1 MPDGLSARRLPAGTS
16 AEGSGGPHP
25 VRPPAKLPWHSSPR
39 QRLPQANSCH
49 AGAMQEPDLT
59 RLLLE
64 AHRGLAEELVANMA
78 ERGYPEARAGHA
90 AVVLSIDRRAG
101 TRLTE
106 LAQRARM
113 SKQGMMLLV
122 DDMEGRGYVR
132 RVPDPADARAKIVR
146 LTARGRTYVAE
157 TRRALQAVEG
167 RDPSRARGPAV
178 QAAPG
183 HARVAGRRGGGGRV
197 TERELRVFDDLDGL
211 VDAAVS
217 LFLEERPRTIALSG
231 GSTPKPV
238 YERLAEQDY
247 PWAEVEV
254 FFGAE
259 RCVPPEHPDSNFR
272 MANEALLSKV
282 TTRVHAMYD
291 CDPALYEADLRSV
304 FGDGVPAFDLKF
316 MGI

>member
-1 MPDGLSARRLPAGTS
+1 M
-16 AEGSGGPHP
+16 
-25 VRPPAKLPWHSSPR
+25 
-39 QRLPQANSCH
+39 
-49 AGAMQEPDLT
+49 
-59 RLLLE
+59 
-64 AHRGLAEELVANMA
+64 
-78 ERGYPEARAGHA
+78 
-90 AVVLSIDRRAG
+90 
-101 TRLTE
+101 
-106 LAQRARM
+106 
-113 SKQGMMLLV
+113 
-122 DDMEGRGYVR
+122 
-132 RVPDPADARAKIVR
+132 
-146 LTARGRTYVAE
+146 
-157 TRRALQAVEG
+157 
-167 RDPSRARGPAV
+167 
-178 QAAPG
+178 
-183 HARVAGRRGGGGRV
+183 

-254 FFGAE
+254 FFGDE

-304 FGDGVPAFDLKF
+304 FGDGVPAFDLTF
-316 MGI
+316 MGIGDDGHTASLFPGKPALDVRDRWVTSVPEPGMPPPHPRLTLTFPVLDAARLALFLVAGESKRERLHQLMTNADIPAARVHANRIVVLAERAAAG